1 MVNKKGLKTYLPL
14 FLSLIFGLVLFF
26 VVDDFV
32 IDVLV
37 IPFLWMVWFL
47 SLLVRSIPQGIFWV
61 VFVLF
66 MFVLTLSYIRK
77 RRVKEAR
84 TTRRLTRKLGK
95 VEKWA
100 RLLESA
106 KTYPYS
112 KWRLSQQLRRLTQRV
127 LSPLHEYDRLGK
139 PASDL
144 QLPPPIKTYFEAEQP
159 YGFSIMKR
167 LGSRSTNTSKDLDL
181 NPEEVIRF
189 IESRI
194 ERDQLGL

>member
-14 FLSLIFGLVLFF
+14 FLSLLFGLVLFF

-47 SLLVRSIPQGIFWV
+47 SLLVRSIPQGVFWV
-61 VFVLF
+61 VFILF
-66 MFVLTLSYIRK
+66 MFVLTLSNIRK
-77 RRVKEAR
+77 GRVKEAR
-84 TTRRLTRKLGK
+84 TTRHLTRKLGK

-106 KTYPYS
+106 TTYPYS

-127 LSPLHEYDRLGK
+127 LSPPHEYDQLGK
-139 PASDL
+139 PESDH
-144 QLPPPIKTYFEAEQP
+144 QLPPPIKSYFEAEQP
-159 YGFSIMKR
+159 YGFSLMMR